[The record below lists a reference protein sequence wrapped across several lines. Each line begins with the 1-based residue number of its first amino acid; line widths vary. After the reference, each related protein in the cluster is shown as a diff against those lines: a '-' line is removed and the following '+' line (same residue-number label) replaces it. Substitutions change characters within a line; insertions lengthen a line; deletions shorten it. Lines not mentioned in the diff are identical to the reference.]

1 LGVKI
6 AYSLRTPVPFLL
18 ASYSYSLRTPTR
30 FARMDPPRPHANI
43 SFGKNNTINHSWC
56 ILFGDGLSTTKD
68 YDIQLSTNVTVPSNI
83 DSTYLQ
89 NKMTAIFEEFK
100 LHVTLAPPGWI
111 DQASLAVVKIMM
123 VLGKARKCRV
133 GCDNTSTSTDDF
145 VCQKCRNVRYCS
157 SECRDLDQH
166 NHLKDCVKVEVRDR
180 DPSIEFNHYL
190 NTLESR
196 YRGIWWTPSTALDK
210 GLFATTKMR
219 EGDVIVFFDGHIVPI
234 EEAIR
239 GDEWFR
245 PIPNGKA
252 FVPSK
257 NDVAHMAM
265 DPSFTAPDPRVLI
278 EALSSPI
285 SLITTIATLQNVVS
299 LGSGGVCNAT
309 AVVSHN
315 SDFSNFKMALV
326 ATRSINPGEEIF
338 FHRGFSYHFMR
349 ESKRGWLMIGD
360 SGVGI
365 GELPA
370 NIYSSPGFKAYV
382 NLFHPRASDMYIS
395 LMDPSEGIHKVQL
408 VILPKGKYPEKLNVH
423 FEEMPLDDGRPKGE
437 TESRVVTMVLPD
449 YRRHIVSFV

>member
-6 AYSLRTPVPFLL
+6 AYSLR
-18 ASYSYSLRTPTR
+18 
-30 FARMDPPRPHANI
+30 MDPPRPHHNI

-100 LHVTLAPPGWI
+100 LRATLAPPGWI

-123 VLGKARKCRV
+123 VLGKAHKCCRV
-133 GCDNTSTSTDDF
+133 GCVSTSSTTDDF

-210 GLFATTKMR
+210 GLFSTTKMQ
-219 EGDVIVFFDGHIVPI
+219 EGDVIVFFDGQIVPI

-299 LGSGGVCNAT
+299 LGSGGVCNAA

-315 SDFSNFKMALV
+315 PDFSNFRMALV

-349 ESKRGWLMIGD
+349 ESKRGWLLVGD
-360 SGVGI
+360 SEMGI

-423 FEEMPLDDGRPKGE
+423 FNEMPSDDGRPKGE

-449 YRRHIVSFV
+449 YQRHIVSFV